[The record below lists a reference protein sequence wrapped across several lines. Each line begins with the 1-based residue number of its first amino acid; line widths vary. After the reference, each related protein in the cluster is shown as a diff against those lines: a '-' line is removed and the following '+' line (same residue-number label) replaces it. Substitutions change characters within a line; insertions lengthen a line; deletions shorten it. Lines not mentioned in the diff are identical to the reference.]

1 MKQWVIFSLVLVLI
15 GGCTK
20 FGKNMTVKGRVLNP
34 ITGEG
39 IANAPLVMYRSTLD
53 YPSGSKRVKE
63 TTTDSEGYFEISK
76 ASLSK
81 CYLTC
86 HVTEVDDY
94 YPIGW
99 EKKDDVPLFDAFT
112 ISVKKGKT
120 MRADY
125 YAVPYGSLTLN
136 IKNTSCFNSSDN
148 IKIYFDSGP
157 YDSRT
162 FNPGMITSLDGC
174 IDIPGTPVKSSMGYK
189 YFHWEV
195 TKNNVTT
202 TYHDTVFV
210 NENQTTILNV
220 FY

>member
-1 MKQWVIFSLVLVLI
+1 MKQLVVFSILFFLL

-20 FGKNMTVKGRVLNP
+20 FGKNMTIKGRVLNP

-39 IANAPLVMYRSTLD
+39 ISNVPVVMYRSTLD
-53 YPSGSKRVKE
+53 YPSGRKKVKE

-76 ASLSK
+76 GSLSK

-86 HVTEVDDY
+86 NTTEVGDY

-125 YAVPYGSLTLN
+125 YAIPYGDYKIVVNN
-136 IKNTSCFNSSDN
+136 INCQGTDDTIIIKRTNQAGSFLPVDWVLIGCSGYNSSFSKAPMGTVYTHYTVIRNGISNEYDVNFEILPNQDN
-148 IKIYFDSGP
+148 I
-157 YDSRT
+157 
-162 FNPGMITSLDGC
+162 
-174 IDIPGTPVKSSMGYK
+174 
-189 YFHWEV
+189 
-195 TKNNVTT
+195 
-202 TYHDTVFV
+202 
-210 NENQTTILNV
+210 QTIN
-220 FY
+220 Y

>member
-1 MKQWVIFSLVLVLI
+1 MKFLLQLFIIITIVS
-15 GGCTK
+15 CTK

-39 IANAPLVMYRSTLD
+39 IPNVPVIMYRSTLD

-63 TTTDSEGYFEISK
+63 TTTDSDGYFEISK

-86 HVTEVDDY
+86 HTTDVGDY

-120 MRADY
+120 MHADY
-125 YAVPYGSLTLN
+125 YVLPYGE
-136 IKNTSCFNSSDN
+136 
-148 IKIYFDSGP
+148 IKISIHNINCQGPNDTLIYKRSYVSLNGISVFQPFTLTGCYDNDGEFAKVPSGNYLVEWTVIRNGISNSYSHIVTVP
-157 YDSRT
+157 ENGQVTY
-162 FNPGMITSLDGC
+162 N
-174 IDIPGTPVKSSMGYK
+174 IDY
-189 YFHWEV
+189 
-195 TKNNVTT
+195 
-202 TYHDTVFV
+202 
-210 NENQTTILNV
+210 
-220 FY
+220 

>member
-15 GGCTK
+15 GCTK

-39 IANAPLVMYRSTLD
+39 IPNAPVIMYRSTLD

-86 HVTEVDDY
+86 HVTEVGDY

-112 ISVKKGKT
+112 ISIKKGKT
-120 MRADY
+120 MHADY
-125 YAVPYGSLTLN
+125 YAVPYGNLILN
-136 IKNTSCFNSSDN
+136 IQNVNCGGSGDVMYFRKKWLGYTDFEGSYSTPRTGCYSYTSPSAFQVPMGTYVYETKV
-148 IKIYFDSGP
+148 IRSG
-157 YDSRT
+157 
-162 FNPGMITSLDGC
+162 I
-174 IDIPGTPVKSSMGYK
+174 
-189 YFHWEV
+189 
-195 TKNNVTT
+195 T
-202 TYHDTVFV
+202 TYVYDTVV
-210 NENQTTILNV
+210 VSETGVVTINID
-220 FY
+220 Y